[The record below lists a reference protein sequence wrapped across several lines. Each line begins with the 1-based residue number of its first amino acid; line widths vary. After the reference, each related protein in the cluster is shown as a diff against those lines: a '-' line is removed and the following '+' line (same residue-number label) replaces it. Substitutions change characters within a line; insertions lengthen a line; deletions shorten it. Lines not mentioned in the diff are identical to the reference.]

1 LRIRA
6 RKPGVVIPVGSITP
20 VPLALISG
28 RGVADAGMLASTRMG
43 FSSAGCILLVIAHS
57 RVKTVVTAVAVFVSL
72 HILLNSC
79 VYYLPL
85 HRLLQS
91 LPGVLLVGED
101 SWHRKR
107 QHPHVVVVVVFMMEP
122 LFMREMPLM
131 APPPLQQH
139 MRLVLP

>member
-1 LRIRA
+1 LRIRV

-28 RGVADAGMLASTRMG
+28 RGVADVAMLASTRMG

-72 HILLNSC
+72 RILLNSC

-101 SWHRKR
+101 WWHRKR
-107 QHPHVVVVVVFMMEP
+107 QHPHVVVVVAFTMEP
-122 LFMREMPLM
+122 LFMRGMPLM
-131 APPPLQQH
+131 APPPLQRH